1 MKPVLKICFLAN
13 FSKTYFFHAIA
24 SELSKQH
31 DVQVFWIT
39 TNRGLFDFLVNHY
52 PTEQALLINKDQLDK
67 ITEVVGDYKINEL
80 IYGDRVLR
88 HDKLEGQKW
97 LTVIQRP
104 IYNFIQQQKIQYV
117 FGEITWAHEVLIHRM
132 CKKNSELNCT
142 FLNPH
147 VVRLPNDRF
156 AFFEDERQSV
166 IHQLEQPEQFFDQVL
181 KVKKPD
187 YLGINDR
194 RLKKANSISGR
205 MDRIRRFLTNENI
218 DKKDPTIL
226 ANGKARFR
234 TRSLEELYKETYKL
248 ISREPFERFK
258 EQAYIFVGLHKQPEA
273 SVDVFGRYTEDQFQ
287 NIINIWRVL
296 PPGWKLL
303 IKEHTNAIG
312 DRKPAFYKE
321 LAALPNVHF
330 VDEQTDS
337 YQLIHGAKA
346 VVTITGTIALEAA
359 LMGVPALTFAPVF
372 FNQLNNCHHLTL
384 SDLITCSSII
394 GLIDDLR
401 SRPDN
406 RLAFTNFLLNHSFVG
421 TFSDPISNQKILEQT
436 NIKNIAKAFA
446 QVLRLVQEPQVA
458 IQSE

>member
-1 MKPVLKICFLAN
+1 MKPAIKICFLAN
-13 FSKTYFFHAIA
+13 FSKTYFFHEIV
-24 SELSKQH
+24 SELSKQYA
-31 DVQVFWIT
+31 VQVFWIV
-39 TNRGLFDFLVNHY
+39 TNSTLFDFLKNHY
-52 PTEQALLINKDQLDK
+52 PAAQLLLINKDQLNSAS
-67 ITEVVGDYKINEL
+67 EAVGDYKINEL

-97 LTVIQRP
+97 LTAIQHP
-104 IYNFIQQQKIQYV
+104 IYNFIQQQKIQYI

-132 CKKNSELNCT
+132 CRQNSELNCV

-166 IHQLEQPEQFFDQVL
+166 IYKPDRPEKFFDQIL

-187 YLGINDR
+187 YLHINDR

-205 MDRIRRFLTNENI
+205 VDRIRRFLTNENI

-234 TRSLEELYKETYKL
+234 TRSLEEFYKETYKL
-248 ISREPFERFK
+248 IKREPFEKFK
-258 EQAYIFVGLHKQPEA
+258 EQPYIFVGLHKQPEA
-273 SVDVFGRYTEDQFQ
+273 SVDVFGRYAEDQYQ
-287 NIINIWRVL
+287 NIVNIWRVL

-303 IKEHTNAIG
+303 VKEHTNAIG
-312 DRKPAFYKE
+312 DRKPSFYND

-337 YQLIHGAKA
+337 YQLIRGAKA

-359 LMGVPALTFAPVF
+359 LMEVPALTFAPVF
-372 FNQLNNCHHLTL
+372 FNQLNSCHHLTL
-384 SDLITCSSII
+384 SDLSSCSSII
-394 GLIDDLR
+394 DLIKEIR
-401 SRPDN
+401 SRQDN
-406 RLAFTNFLLNHSFVG
+406 RLTFTNFLLNHSFVG
-421 TFSDPISNQKILEQT
+421 TFSDPVSNENILEPK
-436 NIKNIAKAFA
+436 NIKNITKAFA
-446 QVLRLVQEPQVA
+446 QVLQLTEQQQAATLNE
-458 IQSE
+458 